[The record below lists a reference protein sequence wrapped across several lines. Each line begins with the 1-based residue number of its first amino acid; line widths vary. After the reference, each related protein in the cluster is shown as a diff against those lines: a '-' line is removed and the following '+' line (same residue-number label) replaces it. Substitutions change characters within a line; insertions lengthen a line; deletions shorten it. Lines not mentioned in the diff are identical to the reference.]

1 MKPLNWC
8 WLMPMFLWP
17 HIEGNVLPIS
27 SLTQPSLAQSFYSHS
42 LAHLPFMKYV
52 AQVYL
57 PYESCF
63 LFFSRRLVTLADSIF
78 WWRFRLTHH
87 KTVFSNILCLIDPR
101 GCKISTGRIISST
114 VFTLKLA
121 CTLREWGSLFLKL
134 LLLKNTWRTL
144 RKNKY
149 WEVDSSSTK
158 EASDNE
164 VQNSDIEN

>member
-1 MKPLNWC
+1 MKTLSWC

-42 LAHLPFMKYV
+42 LDRLPFTKYA
-52 AQVYL
+52 AQVCL

-87 KTVFSNILCLIDPR
+87 KTVFSNILCLIDPP
-101 GCKISTGRIISST
+101 GCKTSTGRIISST
-114 VFTLKLA
+114 VFTLKLPV
-121 CTLREWGSLFLKL
+121 CSGSGGVSVSEIATAQGHMK
-134 LLLKNTWRTL
+134 
-144 RKNKY
+144 
-149 WEVDSSSTK
+149 DTK
-158 EASDNE
+158 EKQILRSRLLFYKGSIW
-164 VQNSDIEN
+164 QWGTK